1 MNRYDDECDLPLD
14 QRLKGLRACLAYIR
28 EEALAYGQDDVA
40 GHLAMAC
47 HILDGNAELM
57 PSALPPNRRLS

>member
-1 MNRYDDECDLPLD
+1 ME
-14 QRLKGLRACLAYIR
+14 QRLKGLRACLAFIR

-47 HILDGNAELM
+47 LILDSNARL
-57 PSALPPNRRLS
+57 LPLTPPISSRLS

>member
-1 MNRYDDECDLPLD
+1 MNRHDEGCDLALD

-47 HILDGNAELM
+47 HILDGNVDV
-57 PSALPPNRRLS
+57 LPADTSNYRRLS